1 MILDP
6 VQFFSS
12 NTEFLFR
19 LGLVMFIF
27 GVILMVI
34 DRDFNDKLEKN
45 SFVAKLFLA
54 SILSLSISVILFT
67 INRFL
72 GLLFGPLALASSIS
86 CASALVFLI
95 LAMAPPEFILR
106 RLEEF

>member
-6 VQFFSS
+6 VQFFAS

-27 GVILMVI
+27 GVILMLI

-45 SFVAKLFLA
+45 SFVAKLFTMRLP
-54 SILSLSISVILFT
+54 SRLSIKTDPYGSVVAFFGIT
-67 INRFL
+67 IAVM
-72 GLLFGPLALASSIS
+72 ALAF
-86 CASALVFLI
+86 A
-95 LAMAPPEFILR
+95 E
-106 RLEEF
+106 